1 MCNGSLMAGFQST
14 ADGDNCYRRLGD
26 HVDSISAPDSEIL
39 ETEFGGTKGRAW
51 CRICLRAWPVADLRL
66 DWLPLFDQWGI
77 VCPSSQC
84 GRGLLSEILPYD
96 DLRSSKAPLWPA
108 IPCAG
113 EKLELPAAADPGV
126 LSSRQTLEA
135 LLLAGNEIEAIRLY
149 RAANREASLET
160 ARRYI
165 AHIKR
170 ELEKGRS
177 A

>member
-1 MCNGSLMAGFQST
+1 MAWFQST
-14 ADGDNCYRRLGD
+14 ANDDASYRRLGD
-26 HVDSISAPDSEIL
+26 HVDWIAAPDRDIL
-39 ETEFGGTKGRAW
+39 DTEFGGTQGFAW
-51 CRICLRAWPVADLRL
+51 CRICQRAWPVADLRL

-96 DLRSSKAPLWPA
+96 DVRSTKAPSWPA
-108 IPCAG
+108 IPRTG
-113 EKLELPAAADPGV
+113 ERLELPAAAESAVP
-126 LSSRQTLEA
+126 SARQALEA
-135 LLLAGNEIEAIRLY
+135 LLLAGNEIEAIRVY
-149 RAANREASLET
+149 RAAHRDASLET

-165 AHIKR
+165 AEIKR